1 LGEVEMKQSKKKLS
15 RLRKNKT
22 ARFEAAE
29 ERKLRL
35 EKNLGIVRVEKRTD
49 SNKCNGKIVSA

>member
-1 LGEVEMKQSKKKLS
+1 MKKSKKKLS

-35 EKNLGIVRVEKRTD
+35 EKNLGMVKVEKRSN
-49 SNKCNGKIVSA
+49 SNKFDGQIVNI

>member
-1 LGEVEMKQSKKKLS
+1 MNKSKKKLS

-35 EKNLGIVRVEKRTD
+35 EKNLEMVRVEKRINSD
-49 SNKCNGKIVSA
+49 KCNVKIVSF